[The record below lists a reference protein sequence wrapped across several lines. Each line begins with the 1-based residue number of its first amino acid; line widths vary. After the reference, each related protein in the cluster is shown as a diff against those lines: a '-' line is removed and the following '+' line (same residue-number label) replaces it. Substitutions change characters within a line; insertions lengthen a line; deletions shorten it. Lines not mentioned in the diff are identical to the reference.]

1 MSKQN
6 VAQEI
11 LDFNK
16 NAVKESF
23 EALSTITNQAAKTA
37 NQILEATP
45 NVPEEGK
52 KAVDVFFKENQ
63 KGLSNQRKFV
73 ENGLEIDWTS
83 PNAPVKGL
91 EAIENLYNS
100 AFTQVGALQKESK
113 ELLKKATEQLPKE
126 AKPVVDFWTETLNS
140 NYQTFQNFVTKNF
153 ELAKKVIGDL
163 AAEAPKAEAPK
174 AEKAAK

>member
-23 EALSTITNQAAKTA
+23 EALNTISNQAAKAA
-37 NQILEATP
+37 NQILDATP

-52 KAVDVFFKENQ
+52 KAVNMFFKENE
-63 KGLSNQRKFV
+63 KGLSSQRKFV
-73 ENGLEIDWTS
+73 ESGLEIDWTS
-83 PNAPVKGL
+83 PNASAKGL
-91 EAIENLYNS
+91 EAIETLYNS
-100 AFTQVGALQKESK
+100 AFSQVDSLQKETS

-126 AKPVVDFWTETLNS
+126 AKPVVDFWNGTLNS
-140 NYQTFQNFVTKNF
+140 NYQSFQNFVTQNF
-153 ELAKKVIGDL
+153 ALARKVMGDL
-163 AAEAPKAEAPK
+163 AAEAPKADK
-174 AEKAAK
+174 KAATK

>member
-23 EALSTITNQAAKTA
+23 EALSTISNQAAKTA
-37 NQILEATP
+37 NQILGSTP

-52 KAVDVFFKENQ
+52 KAVDLFFKENQ
-63 KGLSNQRKFV
+63 KGLSSQRKFV
-73 ENGLEIDWTS
+73 ETGLEIDWTS

-91 EAIENLYNS
+91 EAIESLYNS
-100 AFTQVGALQKESK
+100 AFSQVGVLQKESK
-113 ELLKKATEQLPKE
+113 ELLKKANEQLPKE
-126 AKPVVDFWTETLNS
+126 AKPVVEFWNETLNS
-140 NYQTFQNFVTKNF
+140 NYQMFQSFVTKNF

-163 AAEAPKAEAPK
+163 ATEAPKTESKSASK
-174 AEKAAK
+174 